1 MPDNLFQ
8 FVDSNPNSVIAPM
21 PDMLPVFAQQV
32 QKQNQDYDTG
42 QQEYNAYQDN
52 INKSKPLDNTQGS
65 KGIFDKLNGV
75 WNNVNEATKNVA
87 TGNMDFGNFRY
98 RIPKFSN
105 DIGKYSSA
113 LQSNNAAMAE
123 AKKTAY
129 DPNNKNQFSEQEY
142 LSKLNAYNSG
152 NGLTEDQT
160 TGDITGY
167 FDSSIRTKAVVD
179 PKDFVDNTVK
189 LLSSQSLGPM
199 FYAPGTYN
207 TDHPIMLTQDQ
218 NGNLIDSTGK
228 QYDSYDTVMQAGPN
242 FKNVIGTTVP
252 TQNADGTISYIT
264 KTKDGGSYISHGK
277 SESYITNAIIA
288 GYVSSPEAQDSGN
301 YLSKIGYYN
310 NPNGFLQVAVDYG
323 KTKVYNNTLITTEQ
337 QNDMTGKGGSGSGKT
352 PLPTGYNVYTGG
364 NNINL
369 TSYDPSNN
377 NLGDTASSII
387 QSKQNLNKWG
397 VFQADKNGEFII
409 DPSTNLPTLSDGFS
423 YDQNGN
429 ITYNGNNPH
438 IDASV
443 VKNIND
449 HYNNLQQS
457 GRKISNA
464 INTTNSVMY
473 NLMVDLIGNKNNGE
487 LIEAEKA
494 KLASIIRD
502 NISDPSELRSK
513 IISELSSAT
522 NGGLSASQIGEKY
535 DLAIENNN
543 NLSSNGLNIAI
554 STTPK
559 TLDLRTG
566 LASVLTPLLNDN
578 SVNYSK
584 QGSNKYDPI
593 TQANSTDIANIV
605 ALSKTGNWAIGAN
618 GTVTLSGTNKKGEG
632 LPTYTID
639 FSKNSNATQNF
650 LSIASSNDPEL
661 GNKMQSYNWITDN
674 FRSGNLNIGTP
685 TTFSGNL
692 ILNGKDKGTQ
702 RIEVTPLPFSNKDDE
717 MSFSVRIVDE
727 KGNDIL
733 GSDGKKLIPGKAI
746 DKDDL
751 WDILSQFKGLH
762 NDSKAT
768 YYDESELKRF
778 IGHSTSANNTRDFT
792 NALGSGVGF

>member
-21 PDMLPVFAQQV
+21 PNMLPVFAQQV
-32 QKQNQDYDTG
+32 QQQNQDYDTG

-65 KGIFDKLNGV
+65 KAIYDKLNGV
-75 WNNVNEATKNVA
+75 WSTANDAIKNVA
-87 TGNMDFGNFRY
+87 TGNMDFGRFRY
-98 RIPKFSN
+98 GIDRFTK
-105 DIGKYSSA
+105 DIYKYSSA
-113 LQSNNAAMAE
+113 LQSNNAAIDQ

-129 DPNNKNQFSEQEY
+129 DPNNKNQFSEQEFNQR
-142 LSKLNAYNSG
+142 LSTYK
-152 NGLTEDQT
+152 GLDEDKT
-160 TGDITGY
+160 TGDITGQ
-167 FDSSIRTKAVVD
+167 FDPTIRNNAVITPDVFATGVV
-179 PKDFVDNTVK
+179 KDLNVPSVA
-189 LLSSQSLGPM
+189 PM

-207 TDHPIMLTQDQ
+207 TANPILLTQDK
-218 NGNLIDSTGK
+218 NGNLVDPTTGNI
-228 QYDSYDTVMQAGPN
+228 YNSYDTVMQNGPN
-242 FKNVIGTTVP
+242 IKTLISSTIPIGDSG
-252 TQNADGTISYIT
+252 NMMI
-264 KTKDGGSYISHGK
+264 KTAEGGSYISHGK
-277 SESYITNAIIA
+277 SESYIQNAIISRYSA
-288 GYVSSPEAQDSGN
+288 SPDVQDSAN
-301 YLSKIGYYN
+301 YLTKIGVYGDKNDFLKAALLSGTSQAYN
-310 NPNGFLQVAVDYG
+310 D
-323 KTKVYNNTLITTEQ
+323 TLITNIQ
-337 QNDMTGKGGSGSGKT
+337 KDDMTGKGGAGSGKT
-352 PLPTGYNVYTGG
+352 PLPTGYNVFTGG

-387 QSKQNLNKWG
+387 QSNQNLNKWG

-449 HYNNLQQS
+449 NYNNLQQS

-487 LIEAEKA
+487 LIEAEKD